1 MPQAVTAGVVYL
13 MNAGLSM
20 AAAQVV
26 VYGSMA
32 IAAGYTTVKT
42 AEAKARRAENAARR
56 KAANRAQEIQN
67 MQFGTVAARRFIY
80 GQTITNGHL
89 VFQETAGTDNKDLY
103 RVLYLGEGPIQSAD
117 QLFFNEE
124 EITALSGTLDSTAGA
139 SVNSG
144 TYNGYLDVQVGK
156 NGGAGANVPTSLTS
170 KLASNT
176 SWTSNHKMT
185 GNSWLAYKVVHN
197 NEVWTS
203 GVPNV
208 RVRVNGRRVYDP
220 NKGLRPG

>member
-42 AEAKARRAENAARR
+42 AEAKARRAENAARK

-67 MQFGTVAARRFIY
+67 MQFGTVASRRFIY

-103 RVLYLGEGPIQSAD
+103 RVLYLGEGPIENAD
-117 QLFFNEE
+117 QLFFNDEQQSL
-124 EITALSGTLDSTAGA
+124 IGDLDNTGAIISTTAYNGPAENALTKSTA
-139 SVNSG
+139 
-144 TYNGYLDVQVGK
+144 
-156 NGGAGANVPTSLTS
+156 
-170 KLASNT
+170 
-176 SWTSNHKMT
+176 
-185 GNSWLAYKVVHN
+185 
-197 NEVWTS
+197 
-203 GVPNV
+203 
-208 RVRVNGRRVYDP
+208 
-220 NKGLRPG
+220 